1 MGLRCPH
8 AGHFALEGER
18 VVELTHRVAPGWGL
32 GGWKVVLESWGT
44 PVKLVDGTANSALE
58 TEMCALFV

>member
-18 VVELTHRVAPGWGL
+18 VVELTHQVAPGWGL
-32 GGWKVVLESWGT
+32 GGLESGAGELGDT
-44 PVKLVDGTANSALE
+44 CKTRSRDSKLSS
-58 TEMCALFV
+58 